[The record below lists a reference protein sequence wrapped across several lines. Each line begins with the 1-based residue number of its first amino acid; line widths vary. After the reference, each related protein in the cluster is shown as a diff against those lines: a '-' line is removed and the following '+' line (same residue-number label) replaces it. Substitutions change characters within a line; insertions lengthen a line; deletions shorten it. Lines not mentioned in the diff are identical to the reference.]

1 MSAGDRKEGLGGRER
16 GVVGSRVE
24 FAANERAFALV
35 DLTRAR
41 GQMPSRFPLRPGGP
55 KSPSLSLPSHRPL
68 SPPPIIYL
76 GTCICLVLVDS
87 KIALHHGET
96 EDRHTTHNGP
106 SFDLSEPPSL
116 SRLLGSAFLMPL
128 CICSS
133 VKMKLTC
140 FAERP
145 NAVCYLS
152 KGK

>member
-1 MSAGDRKEGLGGRER
+1 MIESDGDGWKCRQEGDRKERLGGRER

-41 GQMPSRFPLRPGGP
+41 GQMPSRVPLRPGGP

-76 GTCICLVLVDS
+76 GTCICLALVDS

-106 SFDLSEPPSL
+106 SFDLSPFFSFAWFRVLCPVVRSL
-116 SRLLGSAFLMPL
+116 FR
-128 CICSS
+128 
-133 VKMKLTC
+133 
-140 FAERP
+140 
-145 NAVCYLS
+145 
-152 KGK
+152 